1 VELDGKVA
9 LVTGAARGIG
19 REIALTLA
27 GGGANVAV
35 VDIDESGSSE
45 TVELVNAR
53 GRKAR
58 FFKADVSSAED
69 VNRMKEEVLSAFD
82 SVDILINNAGINRDA
97 LLMRMDVSQWRAVL
111 AVNLDSVF
119 LCTHAFLPSMLKKRW
134 GRVVSISSVT
144 GQMGN
149 VGQANY
155 AASKAG
161 IIGFTKTVAKEV
173 ARRNITVNAIAPGF
187 IETEMTAK
195 LPENV
200 REKMLEAIPVKRF
213 GQPSDVANTVLFL
226 CSESASYITGQVIAV
241 NGGLYM

>member
-1 VELDGKVA
+1 MELDGKVA

-27 GGGANVAV
+27 GGGADIAV
-35 VDIDESGSSE
+35 VDIDEDGSLE
-45 TVELVNAR
+45 TVELVNAK
-53 GRKAR
+53 GRKAQ

-69 VNRMKEEVLSAFD
+69 VDRMKEEVLSALD
-82 SVDILINNAGINRDA
+82 GVDILINNAGINRDA

-200 REKMLEAIPVKRF
+200 REKMLEAIPVRRF
-213 GQPSDVANTVLFL
+213 GQPSDVANAVLFL
-226 CSESASYITGQVIAV
+226 CSENASYITGQVIAV

>member
-1 VELDGKVA
+1 MELDGKTA
-9 LVTGAARGIG
+9 LITGAARGIG
-19 REIALTLA
+19 REIALTLSEN
-27 GGGANVAV
+27 GADIAV
-35 VDIDESGSSE
+35 VDVDAEGAAE
-45 TVELVNAR
+45 TVRLVRAKD
-53 GRKAR
+53 RKAESFR
-58 FFKADVSSAED
+58 ADVSSPEE
-69 VNRMKEEVLSAFD
+69 VNRLKEEVLSVFD
-82 SVDILINNAGINRDA
+82 GVDILINNAGINRDS

-119 LCTHAFLPSMLKKRW
+119 LCTRAFLPPMLKKRW
-134 GRVVSISSVT
+134 GRIVSISSVT

-161 IIGFTKTVAKEV
+161 IIGFTKTVAKEI
-173 ARRNITVNAIAPGF
+173 ASRNITVNAIAPGF

-195 LPENV
+195 LPENL
-200 REKMLEAIPVKRF
+200 REKMLESIPMKRF

-226 CSESASYITGQVIAV
+226 CSEYASYITGQVIAV

>member
-27 GGGANVAV
+27 GGGADIAV
-35 VDIDESGSSE
+35 VDIDEDGSLE
-45 TVELVNAR
+45 TVELVNAK
-53 GRKAR
+53 GRKAQ

-69 VNRMKEEVLSAFD
+69 VDRMKEEVLSALD
-82 SVDILINNAGINRDA
+82 GVDILINNAGINRDA

-200 REKMLEAIPVKRF
+200 REKMLEAIPVRRF
-213 GQPSDVANTVLFL
+213 GQPSDVANAVLFL
-226 CSESASYITGQVIAV
+226 CSENASYITGQVIAV